1 MPTFWYVPIGLHRLR
16 LCLKF
21 QASNSS
27 QALSRDV
34 YVSNLVQNW
43 PKMFGKLAF
52 LDLKMMGGKKKL
64 IAKWSRRHKST

>member
-1 MPTFWYVPIGLHRLR
+1 MATFWYVTIGLDRLR

-34 YVSNLVQNW
+34 FVSNLVQNW
-43 PKMFGKLAF
+43 PKMDYSAPQNVYNSL
-52 LDLKMMGGKKKL
+52 
-64 IAKWSRRHKST
+64 

>member
-1 MPTFWYVPIGLHRLR
+1 MATFWYVTIGLDRLR

-34 YVSNLVQNW
+34 FVSNLVQNM
-43 PKMFGKLAF
+43 PKNDHSPPPIVNNSL
-52 LDLKMMGGKKKL
+52 
-64 IAKWSRRHKST
+64 

>member
-43 PKMFGKLAF
+43 PKMDYSAPQIVNNSL
-52 LDLKMMGGKKKL
+52 
-64 IAKWSRRHKST
+64 